1 MQGVYRHCSSASAP
15 LNITARIRA
24 LDWGHSWHAAVRAAG
39 ESIAQAQDLRA
50 ALNAATAEQQLQN
63 HRGLPLSFVPQQ
75 ALPPGTAYEAYIS
88 ATGQVPTR
96 DNLHDFFNALVWLS
110 FPLIKRQLNALQAG
124 EIERAGAKLR
134 GRLRDAATLFDEN
147 AALVVLRDGT
157 PGRELAQ
164 ALRERRWHDAFIGQR
179 AAFETDCHIFLF
191 GHALMEKLATPYKA
205 ITAHAWLLTASADF
219 FELPLAAQTA
229 WIDNTIARQL
239 SHDLTPSS
247 LTPLPVMGVP
257 GWSERQDA
265 AFYMDAEVFRPPRM
279 GSC

>member
-1 MQGVYRHCSSASAP
+1 MHGVYRHCSSASAAE
-15 LNITARIRA
+15 NIMARIRA
-24 LDWGHSWHAAVRAAG
+24 LDWGRSWHAAVRAAG
-39 ESIAQAQDLRA
+39 ESIAQAHDLRA
-50 ALNAATAEQQLQN
+50 ALNTAAAAQQLQN

-110 FPLIKRQLNALQAG
+110 FPLIKRQLNALQAA
-124 EIERAGAKLR
+124 EIERVGAKLR

-147 AALVVLRDGT
+147 AALVVLRDGAS
-157 PGRELAQ
+157 GRALAQ

-179 AAFETDCHIFLF
+179 TAFETDCRILLF

-205 ITAHAWLLTASADF
+205 ITAHAWLLTATSDF
-219 FELPLAAQTA
+219 FDLPLAAQTA
-229 WIDNTIARQL
+229 WIDATVARQL
-239 SHDLTPSS
+239 SSDLTPSS

-257 GWSERQDA
+257 GWSEQQNA
-265 AFYMDAEVFRPPRM
+265 AFYMDTDVFRPPRM
-279 GSC
+279 SSR